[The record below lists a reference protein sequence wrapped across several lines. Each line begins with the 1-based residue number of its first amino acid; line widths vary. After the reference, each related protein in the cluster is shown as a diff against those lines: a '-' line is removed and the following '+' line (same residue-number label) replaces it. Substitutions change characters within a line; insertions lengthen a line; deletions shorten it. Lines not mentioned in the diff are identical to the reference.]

1 MQPFTG
7 THARA
12 GAPLENKTMAG
23 SLKSMSDNKKIVDV
37 GEVIDSAK
45 YFWVPFGITIMM
57 MIIMATDGYDLFLM
71 GHVGGHLV
79 TDWNIS
85 RADLGP
91 INTAGLLG
99 MAIGSVTLGWLGDR
113 IGRKRSYF
121 TCLVFLFIGS
131 VLCWYAAKGGT
142 PENAVATIR
151 EMTIWRFVTGLGMG
165 GVTPLATT
173 LISEWTSSR
182 VRSVVVALVISS
194 VPVGGSLAGWANN
207 HFEWETLFL
216 IGGLVPLGLFLVF
229 GVLLPESPKYMA
241 QRPHLHAKLARSLN
255 RLLGEQRFDGTEGFV
270 VHEAGKRSSNWLAT
284 IWNSYYARATFFIWV
299 AFSFNSFVLYVYTN
313 YLKVLL
319 PPERVTVDTAGSAL
333 SLFSIGAFFGSIG
346 GAFLIRWFGSRYV
359 GTTLALLGVVATA
372 LIGALLI
379 GAENPTAS
387 NVLVMSFLAG
397 VSFNGMQA
405 FMYAVAAHSYPTE
418 IRGSAVGLAQTVSR
432 IGAVLSPIVASG
444 YLAMQPLPGVNLFF
458 WFVAGCAF
466 ITALSFFLIPS
477 HIPRQ
482 DPGEPIRAPVAQK
495 T

>member
-1 MQPFTG
+1 
-7 THARA
+7 
-12 GAPLENKTMAG
+12 
-23 SLKSMSDNKKIVDV
+23 MSDNKKTVDV
-37 GEVIDSAK
+37 GAVIDSAK
-45 YFWVPFGITIMM
+45 YFWMPFGITLM
-57 MIIMATDGYDLFLM
+57 MIVIMATDGYDLFLM
-71 GHVGGHLV
+71 GHVGPHLIA
-79 TDWNIS
+79 DWKIGG
-85 RADLGP
+85 ADLKS

-131 VLCWYAAKGGT
+131 VLCYFTAKGGT
-142 PENAVATIR
+142 PANAT
-151 EMTIWRFVTGLGMG
+151 ETLYWMTIWRFVTGLGMG
-165 GVTPLATT
+165 GITPLATT
-173 LISEWTSSR
+173 LISEWTSAR

-194 VPVGGSLAGWANN
+194 VPVGGSLAGFANN
-207 HFEWETLFL
+207 HLEWQQMFL
-216 IGGLVPLGLFLVF
+216 VGGLVPLALFIVF
-229 GVLLPESPKYMA
+229 GALLPESPKYMA
-241 QRPHLHAKLARSLN
+241 QRPALHPKLARSLN
-255 RLLGEQRFDGTEGFV
+255 RLVGEQRFDGTEDFAV
-270 VHEAGKRSSNWLAT
+270 REAGKRSSNWLAT
-284 IWNSYYARATFFIWV
+284 IWNSFYARATLFIWI

-319 PPERVTVDTAGSAL
+319 PTDRVAVDVGGNAL

-359 GTTLALLGVVATA
+359 GTILALLGVAATA
-372 LIGALLI
+372 LIGFLLV
-379 GAENPTAS
+379 GTESPAAS

-418 IRGSAVGLAQTVSR
+418 IRGSAVGLAQTISR
-432 IGAVLSPIVASG
+432 TGAVLSPLVASG
-444 YLAMQPLPGVNLFF
+444 YLAMTPLPGVNLFF

-482 DPGEPIRAPVAQK
+482 DPPEPVRAPVAKRPIVIQ
-495 T
+495 

>member
-1 MQPFTG
+1 
-7 THARA
+7 
-12 GAPLENKTMAG
+12 
-23 SLKSMSDNKKIVDV
+23 MSDNKKTVDV

-57 MIIMATDGYDLFLM
+57 IIIMATDGYDLFLM
-71 GHVGGHLV
+71 GHVGRHIIS
-79 TDWNIS
+79 DWKIGG
-85 RADLGP
+85 ALLGP

-99 MAIGSVTLGWLGDR
+99 MAVGSVALGWLGDR
-113 IGRKRSYF
+113 IGRKKSYF
-121 TCLVFLFIGS
+121 TCLVFLCIGS
-131 VLCWYAAKGGT
+131 VLCYLAAKSGT
-142 PENAVATIR
+142 PENAVATIKQ
-151 EMTIWRFVTGLGMG
+151 MTLWRFVTGLGMG
-165 GVTPLATT
+165 GITPLATT
-173 LISEWTSSR
+173 LISEWTSAR
-182 VRSVVVALVISS
+182 VRSVIVALVISS
-194 VPVGGSLAGWANN
+194 VPVGGSLAGLANS
-207 HFEWETLFL
+207 HLEWQQMFL
-216 IGGLVPLGLFLVF
+216 VGGLVPLALFIVF

-241 QRPHLHAKLARSLN
+241 QRPALHAKLAKSLN
-255 RLLGEQRFDGTEGFV
+255 HLLGERRFDGTENFI

-284 IWNSYYARATFFIWV
+284 VWNSFYARATFFIWV

-319 PPERVTVDTAGSAL
+319 PADRVSESVAGSAL

-359 GTTLALLGVVATA
+359 GTVLALLGVAATA
-372 LIGALLI
+372 LIGVLLL
-379 GAENPTAS
+379 GTENPAAS
-387 NVLVMSFLAG
+387 NVQVMSFLAG

-444 YLAMQPLPGVNLFF
+444 YLAMNPLPGVNLFF
-458 WFVAGCAF
+458 WFVAACAF

-482 DPGEPIRAPVAQK
+482 DPPEPVRAPVAQNS
-495 T
+495 